1 MKKMLLKNWFYIVLI
16 LVFGLKY
23 GTAQLQMSP
32 DVKITELND
41 KWGFDKMSDDQ
52 TIDVLLSRRTNQKQY
67 YAYIFYKRLLKQKEE
82 GVARVA
88 KANVNRARAKKRES
102 EWKGWKT
109 YSRTTSNVGGM
120 NHSFVTYYRELYGK
134 TTYVAVHYINGIE
147 KSRSTTTY

>member
-1 MKKMLLKNWFYIVLI
+1 MKKMLLKNWFWIVLI

-23 GTAQLQMSP
+23 GTAQLIMSP

-41 KWGFDKMSDDQ
+41 KWGFEDMSSDE
-52 TIDVLLSRRTNQKQY
+52 TIDVLLDRKVNEDQY
-67 YAYIFYKRLLKQKEE
+67 YAYIYYKRLLKEKKQ
-82 GVARVA
+82 GDVRVA

-109 YSRTTSNVGGM
+109 YSRTTSNIGGK
-120 NHSFVTYYRELYGK
+120 NHSFVTYHRELYGK
-134 TTYVAVHYINGIE
+134 TTFVAVHYINSIE